1 LKTETLKLRC
11 FYDSVFPLSAYLLSE
26 MKIPFVD
33 LHAQYLSIKSEID
46 AAISEV
52 IAQSAFIRGRHVEEF
67 EKAWADTLGVK
78 NCVSCANG
86 TDALYIAMRA
96 LGLKSGD
103 EVITTAHS
111 WISTSETI
119 TQAGGRVVFCD
130 TDYDTF
136 TIDPALI
143 EAKITSATVGI
154 VPVHLYGQSAD
165 MDSIMAIAR
174 KHKLWVIEDCAQAH
188 TAKYKGRTVGTF
200 GNAATF
206 SFYPGKNLGAYG
218 DAGCIVTNDDRLAE
232 WAAAFARHGGKG
244 EHVMEGICSRMDG
257 LQAAV
262 LNVKLPHLSAW
273 IEARRHVAARYDELL
288 SGVGDIVTPK
298 VGPDRDHV
306 YHVYVIRTDEREPLR
321 KHLEDAGIA
330 TMLHYS
336 KALPFYPAYTYLGH
350 VPKDFPVA
358 YANQSRIL
366 SIPIYPE
373 MSDETIDLVAETVEN
388 LFQQSERASGA
399 IAHLAE
405 PHV

>member
-1 LKTETLKLRC
+1 MN
-11 FYDSVFPLSAYLLSE
+11 V
-26 MKIPFVD
+26 PFVD

-52 IAQSAFIRGRHVEEF
+52 IAESAFIRGRHVERF
-67 EKAWADTLGVK
+67 EKEWAKTLGVK
-78 NCVSCANG
+78 HCVSCANG

-96 LGLKSGD
+96 LGVKPGD

-130 TDYDTF
+130 TDNETF

-154 VPVHLYGQSAD
+154 IPVHLYGQPAD
-165 MDSIMAIAR
+165 MDPIMAIAR
-174 KHKLWVIEDCAQAH
+174 KQNLWVIEDSAQAH
-188 TAKYKGRTVGTF
+188 TAKYKGQVVGTF

-218 DAGCIVTNDDRLAE
+218 DAGCVVTNDDRLAE

-257 LQAAV
+257 LQAAI
-262 LNVKLPHLSAW
+262 LNAKLPHLPTW
-273 IEARRHVAARYDELL
+273 IEARRRVAGRYDKLL

-298 VGPDRDHV
+298 VALNRDHV
-306 YHVYVIRTDEREPLR
+306 YHLYVIRTEKRDGLR
-321 KHLEDAGIA
+321 QHLTNAGIV
-330 TMLHYS
+330 TVLNYP
-336 KALPFYPAYTYLGH
+336 KALPFYPAYAYLGYA
-350 VPKDFPVA
+350 PEDFPVA
-358 YANQSRIL
+358 HANQSRIL
-366 SIPIYPE
+366 SLPIYPE
-373 MSDETIDLVAETVEN
+373 MTDEMIEFVVEHIDSFFQKSKNTLGTEAQMAE
-388 LFQQSERASGA
+388 RHG
-399 IAHLAE
+399 
-405 PHV
+405 